1 MWKAMILVI
10 VLFCGTASAF
20 NPMKELKGSSVLD
33 GGDCFFDD
41 KALKCF
47 LLKNGEKLYMVA
59 LDKEGLYLV
68 FLVKEIKEQ
77 YEEKEMLRMWKRYAL
92 RDMV

>member
-1 MWKAMILVI
+1 MWKAVILATT
-10 VLFCGTASAF
+10 LFCGTAFAF
-20 NPMKELKGSSVLD
+20 NPSVELKESTILD
-33 GGDCFFDD
+33 DGDCFFDD
-41 KALKCF
+41 KMLKCF
-47 LLKNGEKLYMVA
+47 LLQKGEKLYMVA